1 MTIQRVPDRV
11 LKDALHSPSTKHEN
25 LARLSPF
32 FTLKAWLASGLQPQ
46 TCHSL
51 FTFFCWIRL
60 YFILLSTLGTLLTP
74 SSLHRCP
81 SPPPSPSTPQFLC
94 PHTKSNRSVWEFLHS
109 PCVPCPHPSLF
120 SLLLKSGRKK
130 SAAAKKGLR
139 SRNRTAYCSG
149 WKWPQGALSQD
160 VGFTAAET
168 QALKGEETGSRSHA
182 ESAADQGP
190 ELSVPASQPRLAMQN

>member
-32 FTLKAWLASGLQPQ
+32 FTLKAWPASGLQPQ

-51 FTFFCWIRL
+51 FSFFCWIRL
-60 YFILLSTLGTLLTP
+60 YFILLSPLGTLLI
-74 SSLHRCP
+74 
-81 SPPPSPSTPQFLC
+81 PQFLC

-109 PCVPCPHPSLF
+109 PRVPCPHPSLF

-149 WKWPQGALSQD
+149 WKWPQGALRWD
-160 VGFTAAET
+160 VGFTAVET
-168 QALKGEETGSRSHA
+168 EALKGEETGSRSQA
-182 ESAADQGP
+182 ELVADQGP
-190 ELSVPASQPRLAMQN
+190 GLSVPASQPRLTMQN